1 MIDSE
6 STYSWA
12 ERVIDRGYELFVQI
26 VDAGSLS
33 AAGRRL
39 NISPAMVSKCLAQ
52 LETRL
57 GTRLIH
63 RTTRRLS
70 LTEAG
75 DSFHTD
81 VVAILA
87 ASREAEA
94 RVSGHEREMVGT
106 LRISAPTSFGRL
118 YVAPILS
125 DFLDVH
131 PRINVQLDLS
141 DGFLDLISERID
153 VAIRITG
160 AVAPGLVAHR
170 LGDSPRVLCAAPS
183 YLARHGAPAR
193 IADLADHH
201 LLAAVGQLPWRLE
214 GPNGVTTVDRMSRVR
229 TNSSEV
235 VRELTL
241 AGAGI
246 ALRSLWD
253 VDHDIAQHRLARLL
267 PDYAGT
273 SEAGIY
279 AVHPRAPLV
288 PARVTAIVNYLK
300 ASWSPPPWTA

>member
-1 MIDSE
+1 MIDRD
-6 STYSWA
+6 YHLFA
-12 ERVIDRGYELFVQI
+12 EV

-39 NISPAMVSKCLAQ
+39 HISPAMVSKRLAH
-52 LETRL
+52 LEARL

-63 RTTRRLS
+63 RTTRRLA

-75 DSFHTD
+75 DRFHTD

-94 RVSGHEREMVGT
+94 RVSGQEKEMAGS

-118 YVAPILS
+118 YVAPFLGA
-125 DFLDVH
+125 FLDAH
-131 PRINVQLDLS
+131 PRLSVELDLS
-141 DGFLDLISERID
+141 DGFSDLISERID

-160 AVAPGLVAHR
+160 AIAPSLVAHR

-183 YLARHGAPAR
+183 YLAQHGEPAR
-193 IADLADHH
+193 VADLGDHH

-214 GPNGVTTVDRMSRVR
+214 GPGGVTTVDRISRVR

-241 AGAGI
+241 AGAGV

-253 VDHDIAQHRLARLL
+253 VDHDIAQGRLARLL
-267 PDYAGT
+267 PDYAGA
-273 SEAGIY
+273 SDAGIY
-279 AVHPRAPLV
+279 AVHPRAPLA
-288 PARVTAIVNYLK
+288 PASVVAFIDYLK
-300 ASWSPPPWTA
+300 TLWSPPPWAA

>member
-1 MIDSE
+1 MIDRD
-6 STYSWA
+6 YDLFA
-12 ERVIDRGYELFVQI
+12 EV

-39 NISPAMVSKCLAQ
+39 HISPAMVSKRLAH
-52 LETRL
+52 LEARL
-57 GTRLIH
+57 GTQLIH

-70 LTEAG
+70 LTKAG
-75 DSFHTD
+75 DRFHTD

-87 ASREAEA
+87 ASRAAEA
-94 RVSGHEREMVGT
+94 RVSGQEREMAGS

-118 YVAPILS
+118 YVAPFLS
-125 DFLDVH
+125 AFLDAH
-131 PRINVQLDLS
+131 PRVSVELDLS
-141 DGFLDLISERID
+141 DGFSDLISERID

-160 AVAPGLVAHR
+160 AIAPSLVAHR

-183 YLARHGAPAR
+183 YLARHGEPTR
-193 IADLADHH
+193 VADLGDHH

-214 GPNGVTTVDRMSRVR
+214 GPAGVTTVDRTSRVR

-241 AGAGI
+241 AGAGV

-253 VDHDIAQHRLARLL
+253 VDHDIAQGRLARLL
-267 PDYAGT
+267 PDYAGA
-273 SEAGIY
+273 SDAGIY
-279 AVHPRAPLV
+279 AVHPRAPLI
-288 PARVTAIVNYLK
+288 PASVTAFVDYMK
-300 ASWSPPPWTA
+300 AVWSPSPWAA

>member
-1 MIDSE
+1 MIDRD
-6 STYSWA
+6 YHLFA
-12 ERVIDRGYELFVQI
+12 EV

-39 NISPAMVSKCLAQ
+39 RISPAMVSKRLAG
-52 LETRL
+52 LEARL
-57 GTRLIH
+57 GARLIH

-75 DSFHTD
+75 DRFHTD

-94 RVSGHEREMVGT
+94 RVSGQEKEMAGS

-118 YVAPILS
+118 YVAPLLS
-125 DFLDVH
+125 AFLDAY
-131 PRINVQLDLS
+131 PRLNVELDLS
-141 DGFLDLISERID
+141 DGFSDLISERID
-153 VAIRITG
+153 VAIRIAG
-160 AVAPGLVAHR
+160 SIPPSLVAHR
-170 LGDSPRVLCAAPS
+170 LGDSPRVLCASPAYVS
-183 YLARHGAPAR
+183 AHGEPAR
-193 IADLADHH
+193 VADLASHH

-214 GPNGVTTVDRMSRVR
+214 VPAGVTTVDSISRVI

-253 VDHDIAQHRLARLL
+253 VDHDIAQGRLARLL
-267 PDYAGT
+267 PDYAGA
-273 SEAGIY
+273 SDAGIY
-279 AVHPRAPLV
+279 AVHPRAQRV
-288 PARVTAIVNYLK
+288 SASVTAFVDYLK
-300 ASWSPPPWTA
+300 GLWSPPPWAADAPANRECQPR

>member
-1 MIDSE
+1 MIDRD
-6 STYSWA
+6 YHLFA
-12 ERVIDRGYELFVQI
+12 EV

-39 NISPAMVSKCLAQ
+39 RISPAMVSKRLAG
-52 LETRL
+52 LEARL
-57 GTRLIH
+57 GARLIH

-75 DSFHTD
+75 ERFHTD

-94 RVSGHEREMVGT
+94 RVSGQEKEMAGA

-125 DFLDVH
+125 DFLDAY
-131 PRINVQLDLS
+131 PRLNVELDLS
-141 DGFLDLISERID
+141 DGFSDLISERID

-160 AVAPGLVAHR
+160 AIAPSLVAYR
-170 LGDSPRVLCAAPS
+170 LGDSPRVLCAAPR
-183 YLARHGAPAR
+183 YLAQHGEPAR
-193 IADLADHH
+193 VADLNAHH

-214 GPNGVTTVDRMSRVR
+214 GPTGVTTVDRTSRVR

-253 VDHDIAQHRLARLL
+253 VDHDIAHGRLARLL

-288 PARVTAIVNYLK
+288 PASVTAFVDYLK
-300 ASWSPPPWTA
+300 AQWSPPPWAA

>member
-1 MIDSE
+1 MID
-6 STYSWA
+6 
-12 ERVIDRGYELFVQI
+12 RDYELFAAV

-39 NISPAMVSKCLAQ
+39 HISPAMVSKRLAH

-57 GTRLIH
+57 GARLIH

-75 DSFHTD
+75 NRFHTD

-94 RVSGHEREMVGT
+94 RISGQEKDMSGS

-118 YVAPILS
+118 YVAPHLGG
-125 DFLDVH
+125 FLDAH
-131 PRINVQLDLS
+131 PRVSVELDLS
-141 DGFLDLISERID
+141 DGFSDLISERID
-153 VAIRITG
+153 VAIRISG
-160 AVAPGLVAHR
+160 AIPRSLVANR
-170 LGDSPRVLCAAPS
+170 LGDSPRVLCAAPG
-183 YLARHGAPAR
+183 YLARHGRPAR
-193 IADLADHH
+193 VAELADHH

-214 GPNGVTTVDRMSRVR
+214 GPTGAVTVDGISRVR

-241 AGAGI
+241 AGAGV

-253 VDHDIAQHRLARLL
+253 VDHDIAKGRLVRVL
-267 PDYAGT
+267 PEHAGV
-273 SEAGIY
+273 SDAGIY
-279 AVHPRAPLV
+279 AVYPRAPLV
-288 PARVTAIVNYLK
+288 PATVTAFVDHLK
-300 ASWSPPPWTA
+300 AHWSPPPWSA

>member
-1 MIDSE
+1 MIDRD
-6 STYSWA
+6 YHLFA
-12 ERVIDRGYELFVQI
+12 EV

-39 NISPAMVSKCLAQ
+39 HISPAMVSKRLAH
-52 LETRL
+52 LEARL

-75 DSFHTD
+75 DRFHTD

-87 ASREAEA
+87 AAREAEA
-94 RVSGHEREMVGT
+94 RVSGQEKEMAGS

-118 YVAPILS
+118 YVAPFLS
-125 DFLDVH
+125 AFLDAH
-131 PRINVQLDLS
+131 PRVNVELDLS

-160 AVAPGLVAHR
+160 AVAPSLVAHR

-183 YLARHGAPAR
+183 YLERHGAPAR
-193 IADLADHH
+193 VADLADHH

-214 GPNGVTTVDRMSRVR
+214 GPGGVTTVDRISRVR

-241 AGAGI
+241 AGAGV

-253 VDHDIAQHRLARLL
+253 VDHDIAKGRLVRLL
-267 PDYAGT
+267 PDHAGA
-273 SEAGIY
+273 SDAGIY

-288 PARVTAIVNYLK
+288 PAGVTAFVDYLK
-300 ASWSPPPWTA
+300 ALWSPPPWSA

>member
-1 MIDSE
+1 MIDRD
-6 STYSWA
+6 YQLFA
-12 ERVIDRGYELFVQI
+12 EV

-39 NISPAMVSKCLAQ
+39 HISPAMVSKRLAH
-52 LETRL
+52 LEARL

-75 DSFHTD
+75 DRFHTD

-87 ASREAEA
+87 ASRAAEA
-94 RVSGHEREMVGT
+94 RVSGQEREMAGS
-106 LRISAPTSFGRL
+106 LRISAPTTFGRL
-118 YVAPILS
+118 YVAPYLGA
-125 DFLDVH
+125 FLDAH
-131 PRINVQLDLS
+131 PRVSVELDLS
-141 DGFLDLISERID
+141 DGFSDLISERID

-160 AVAPGLVAHR
+160 AIAPSLVAHR

-183 YLARHGAPAR
+183 YLAQHGEPTR
-193 IADLADHH
+193 VADLADHH

-214 GPNGVTTVDRMSRVR
+214 GPAGVTTVDRISRVR

-241 AGAGI
+241 AGAGV

-253 VDHDIAQHRLARLL
+253 VDHDIAQGRLARLL
-267 PDYAGT
+267 PDYAGA
-273 SEAGIY
+273 SDAGIY
-279 AVHPRAPLV
+279 AVHPRAPLT
-288 PARVTAIVNYLK
+288 PASVTAFVDYLK
-300 ASWSPPPWTA
+300 ALWSPPPWAA